1 MTTIV
6 PTVGRKVWFRPA
18 FSLEEEQPLDATICY
33 IIPGTGQGGED
44 FLINIAYHDANGNP
58 AAAQRIPL
66 FQGAEHEK
74 PWGDNF
80 CEWMPYQTAQA
91 RKESTV
97 EVVGQKAL
105 AEAVSSDKVAE
116 LLKS

>member
-33 IIPGTGQGGED
+33 VIPGSGQGGED

-58 AAAQRIPL
+58 ASAQRIPL

-80 CEWMPYQTAQA
+80 CEWMPYQ
-91 RKESTV
+91 
-97 EVVGQKAL
+97 VGQAKKEEIPVGQQAL
-105 AEAVSSDKVAE
+105 ANAVATDKVAA
-116 LLKS
+116 LLKK